1 MQDYLRQWSLLIR
14 SKRGR
19 KLLYAEINKWIYLK
33 AYVRRT
39 GKVEKEKALR
49 EAASWFLYNQHQME
63 DDGFGTFYLFK
74 GWTSSYPET
83 TGYIIPTLIEFSR
96 ISGDSRFSDS
106 ARKGLD
112 WLLSIQKKEGGWQSG
127 YVHQDRPAI
136 VFNTGQVIRGMISGY
151 KAFGDERY
159 LISAVRAGDWLA
171 SIQHPDGY
179 FDRHVYM
186 DAVRVYET
194 YAVAPLCELSKLTD
208 RPDLAEVALKN
219 ARWVAGKK
227 QHSNGWFP
235 DADNT
240 LHKNSRPILH
250 TIAYTIDGLLDVA
263 LFHKDEDILI
273 SAERPARILL
283 ERFLDTG
290 TLPGRFDS
298 KWSGS
303 ESLITTGCAQ
313 MAIIWNKLYGLT
325 GAEEWK
331 KGQKGMNDLLTAI
344 HQRPVHETRDTRGA
358 IFGSF
363 PFWGRYEPFGCPN
376 WATKYFMDTLM
387 LERED

>member
-1 MQDYLRQWSLLIR
+1 N
-14 SKRGR
+14 SK
-19 KLLYAEINKWIYLK
+19 
-33 AYVRRT
+33 
-39 GKVEKEKALR
+39 
-49 EAASWFLYNQHQME
+49 
-63 DDGFGTFYLFK
+63 
-74 GWTSSYPET
+74 
-83 TGYIIPTLIEFSR
+83 
-96 ISGDSRFSDS
+96 
-106 ARKGLD
+106 
-112 WLLSIQKKEGGWQSG
+112 
-127 YVHQDRPAI
+127 
-136 VFNTGQVIRGMISGY
+136 
-151 KAFGDERY
+151 
-159 LISAVRAGDWLA
+159 
-171 SIQHPDGY
+171 
-179 FDRHVYM
+179 
-186 DAVRVYET
+186 
-194 YAVAPLCELSKLTD
+194 
-208 RPDLAEVALKN
+208 
-219 ARWVAGKK
+219 
-227 QHSNGWFP
+227 
-235 DADNT
+235 
-240 LHKNSRPILH
+240 PILH